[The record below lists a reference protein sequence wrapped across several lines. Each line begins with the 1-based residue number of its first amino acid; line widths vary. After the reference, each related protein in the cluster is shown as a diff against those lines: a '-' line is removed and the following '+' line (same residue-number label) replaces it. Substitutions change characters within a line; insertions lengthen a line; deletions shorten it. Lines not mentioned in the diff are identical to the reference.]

1 MSRFTQTKV
10 STKEKIGTIL
20 DKDVAEKLRD
30 RSRKEDRPISDII
43 QDAVS
48 LYIQVEGGNRDIRMQ
63 AALRSCSRPFN
74 LTRAELET
82 LMQEDYFEQ

>member
-20 DKDVAEKLRD
+20 DKDVAENCATALGKRIAPSAIS
-30 RSRKEDRPISDII
+30 SRMR
-43 QDAVS
+43 
-48 LYIQVEGGNRDIRMQ
+48 YRDIFRWKGET
-63 AALRSCSRPFN
+63 ATFVCKRRWTCSRPFN